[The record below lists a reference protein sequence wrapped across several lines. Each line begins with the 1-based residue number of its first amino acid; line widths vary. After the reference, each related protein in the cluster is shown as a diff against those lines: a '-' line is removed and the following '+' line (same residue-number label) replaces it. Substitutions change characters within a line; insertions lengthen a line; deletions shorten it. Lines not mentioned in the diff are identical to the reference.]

1 MDNLFEAVDKVIHK
15 KLWITCVAYFGK
27 KIKKN
32 FSTKFVEKKCLTQA
46 SPAATAARGLG
57 RLIYSSIYVVVVYV
71 YSIYIILYM
80 YVYVYVCA
88 SCCCCVDVMTH
99 TLCMLQ

>member
-1 MDNLFEAVDKVIHK
+1 MDNSCEAVDKVIHK
-15 KLWITCVAYFGK
+15 KLWITCVAHCGK
-27 KIKKN
+27 KIKKK

-57 RLIYSSIYVVVVYV
+57 RLIYSSIYVVVVVYV
-71 YSIYIILYM
+71 YSIYIIYM
-80 YVYVYVCA
+80 YVYVCA
-88 SCCCCVDVMTH
+88 SCCCYVGVMMH